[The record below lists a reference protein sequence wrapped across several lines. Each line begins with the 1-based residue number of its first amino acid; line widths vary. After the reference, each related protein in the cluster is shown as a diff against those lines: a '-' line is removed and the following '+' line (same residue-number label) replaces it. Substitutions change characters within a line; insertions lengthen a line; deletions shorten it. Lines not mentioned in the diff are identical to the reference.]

1 LGDAGAEKMDT
12 QKAVVVISK
21 IDPEDVAELVRE
33 SYLLRGDVEDK
44 QSFVIID
51 VRDNDYIGGHIRG
64 ACNIPVSSFMENSYV
79 IDQLIEKFNK
89 GPKSTT

>member
-1 LGDAGAEKMDT
+1 MGDVGAEEMDT

-64 ACNIPVSSFMENSYV
+64 ACNIPVTSFMENSYV

>member
-1 LGDAGAEKMDT
+1 MDT

-64 ACNIPVSSFMENSYV
+64 ACNIPVTSFMENSYV